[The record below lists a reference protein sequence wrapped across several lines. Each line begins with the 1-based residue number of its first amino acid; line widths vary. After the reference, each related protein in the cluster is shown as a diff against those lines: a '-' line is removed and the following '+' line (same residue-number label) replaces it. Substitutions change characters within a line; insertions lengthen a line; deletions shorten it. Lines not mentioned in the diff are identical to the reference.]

1 MTWPAAYCTDTESLG
16 LNTIHQM
23 VTACPACSPVVDSEK
38 EMPLPVRVSVE
49 VPTTAPAKVV
59 TGLVVLVAA
68 PARLTTTTES
78 RPTRARATRIR
89 RFTILPV
96 DL

>member
-1 MTWPAAYCTDTESLG
+1 
-16 LNTIHQM
+16 
-23 VTACPACSPVVDSEK
+23 
-38 EMPLPVRVSVE
+38 VRVE

-89 RFTILPV
+89 RFTMGFSPW
-96 DL
+96 